1 MKALLK
7 NENLIVLVA
16 TLAVLTLGVI
26 VLPLVVALGCKA
38 LLFIFN
44 KPLMALAISGA
55 FLLGILV
62 GSLKS

>member
-7 NENLIVLVA
+7 NDTFLVLVA

-55 FLLGILV
+55 FLAGIFV
-62 GSLKS
+62 GQLKS

>member
-7 NENLIVLVA
+7 NENLMVLVA

-44 KPLMALAISGA
+44 KPLMALAISSA
-55 FLLGILV
+55 FLAGIFV
-62 GSLKS
+62 GQLKS

>member
-7 NENLIVLVA
+7 NDNFLVIAA
-16 TLAVLTLGVI
+16 TLLMLTVGIV